1 MFINVLN
8 DLRQPIGSVF
18 EYELSEGS
26 VRLENVEVRDLEG
39 IATML
44 RTDRGLL
51 VRISGKAVMRDIC
64 SRCLKDADCGVEFV
78 FEEEYVP
85 MVDPLTSTRLR
96 AEDEDVFRIGYDY
109 ELDLREGLRQYL
121 LMSEPL
127 KPLCKPDCAGLCPG
141 CGADLNAGQCGCS
154 EGHDERW
161 KALAPL
167 TQNQEGN

>member
-8 DLRQPIGSVF
+8 ELRQPIGSVF
-18 EYELSEGS
+18 EYDLSEDS
-26 VRLENVEVRDLEG
+26 VRLDSVEVRDLDG
-39 IATML
+39 VARLL

-51 VRISGKAVMRDIC
+51 ARVTGRAVMRDVC
-64 SRCLKDADCGVEFV
+64 SRCLKDADCAVEFV

-85 MVDPLTSTRLR
+85 MIDPLTSTRVR
-96 AEDEDVFRIGYDY
+96 TDDEDVFRIGYDY

-127 KPLCKPDCAGLCPG
+127 KPLCKQDCAGLCPS
-141 CGADLNAGQCGCS
+141 CGSDLNNGPCGCS

-161 KALAPL
+161 KALASL
-167 TQNQEGN
+167 KTNQEGT